1 MKRIATFL
9 FASVLLLGGAHLGH
23 AASSYLAPE
32 KSKTGTIQEL
42 NFGANSMIVDG
53 NRYYVAPDVHVEIRG
68 TFGAFTMLQTGMKI
82 YMVYRVISG
91 TEREL
96 IEIKQLPD
104 NTTLEEA

>member
-9 FASVLLLGGAHLGH
+9 FVSVLLLGGAQLGYG
-23 AASSYLAPE
+23 ATSYLAPE

-42 NFGANSMIVDG
+42 NFGTNSMIMDG
-53 NRYYVAPDVHVEIRG
+53 IRYYTAPDVNVEIRG
-68 TFGAFTMLQTGMKI
+68 TFGAFTMLQTGMKVLI
-82 YMVYRVISG
+82 VYLVHSG

-104 NTTLEEA
+104 NTVLEEA